1 MDSRLRGNDGPIRT
15 HGTSPIF
22 GQDSEAKNMARR
34 KGNEIHG
41 WLILDKPQGLTS
53 NQALG
58 RLKRLF
64 HPKKVGHAGTLDPL
78 ATGVLPIAFGEAT
91 KTVAHVVDCE
101 KTYDFTIRWGVETDT
116 DDAEGQPVKTSDA
129 RPSREAVEAALPHFI
144 GDIMQT
150 PPCYS
155 AIKVDGERAYDLARD
170 GEAVELEPRMV
181 SIYEL
186 EIVEAPSPDLTRLIC
201 DCGKGTYVRSIARDL
216 GRALGCFGHIAALRR
231 TSVGP
236 FSEENAI
243 SLETLEGL
251 SNSDG
256 GQDALL
262 SAITP
267 VETALDG
274 IPALAVSGDDAARL
288 KRGQSILIRGGNAP
302 ILNGP
307 VYATSRGVLIAI
319 GEVERGEMHP
329 IRVFNIPA

>member
-1 MDSRLRGNDGPIRT
+1 
-15 HGTSPIF
+15 
-22 GQDSEAKNMARR
+22 MARR
-34 KGNEIHG
+34 KGNDIHG

-64 HPKKVGHAGTLDPL
+64 NPKKVGHAGTLDPL
-78 ATGVLPIAFGEAT
+78 ATGVLPVAFGEAT

-101 KTYDFTIRWGVETDT
+101 KAYDFTIRWGIETDT
-116 DDAEGQPVKTSDA
+116 DDSEGQPVRTSDT
-129 RPSREAVEAALPHFI
+129 RPERDAVQAALDGFI
-144 GDIMQT
+144 GDIQQI
-150 PPCYS
+150 PPSYS

-170 GEAVELEPRMV
+170 GETVELAPRLV
-181 SIYEL
+181 SIYDL
-186 EIVEAPSPDLTRLIC
+186 GIVEMPSLDFTRLLC
-201 DCGKGTYVRSIARDL
+201 ACGKGTYVRSIARDL
-216 GRALGCFGHIAALRR
+216 GRTLGCYGHICALRR

-236 FSEENAI
+236 FDEAKAI
-243 SLETLEGL
+243 SLETLESL

-256 GQDALL
+256 GYSALL
-262 SAITP
+262 GTIIP

-274 IPALAVSGDDAARL
+274 IPALAIGGDDAARL
-288 KRGQSILIRGGNAP
+288 KRGQPILIRGGNAP
-302 ILNGP
+302 ILKGP

>member
-1 MDSRLRGNDGPIRT
+1 
-15 HGTSPIF
+15 
-22 GQDSEAKNMARR
+22 MARR
-34 KGNEIHG
+34 KGNDING

-58 RLKRLF
+58 RLKRLYN
-64 HPKKVGHAGTLDPL
+64 PKKVGHAGTLDPL

-101 KTYDFTIRWGVETDT
+101 KTYDFTIRWGVETNS
-116 DDAEGQPVKTSDA
+116 DDAEGQPVRTSDE
-129 RPSREAVEAALPHFI
+129 RPSREAIEAALPAFL
-144 GDIMQT
+144 GDIMQV

-170 GEAVELEPRMV
+170 GDAVELTPRPV
-181 SIYEL
+181 SVYEL
-186 EIVEAPSPDLTRLIC
+186 DIEEPISPELTRLIC
-201 DCGKGTYVRSIARDL
+201 ACGKGTYVRSIARDL
-216 GRALGCFGHIAALRR
+216 GRALGCYGHIAALRR

-236 FSEENAI
+236 FDEENAI
-243 SLETLEGL
+243 SLEKLEQF
-251 SNSDG
+251 SNSADG
-256 GQDALL
+256 YSALMG
-262 SAITP
+262 AILP

-274 IPALAVSGDDAARL
+274 IPALAISGDDAARL

-302 ILNGP
+302 ILKGP
-307 VYATSRGVLIAI
+307 IYATSRGVLVAI

>member
-1 MDSRLRGNDGPIRT
+1 
-15 HGTSPIF
+15 
-22 GQDSEAKNMARR
+22 MARR
-34 KGNEIHG
+34 KGNDING

-64 HPKKVGHAGTLDPL
+64 DPRKVGHAGTLDPL
-78 ATGVLPIAFGEAT
+78 ATGILPIAFGEAT

-116 DDAEGQPVKTSDA
+116 DDAEGKDVRTSEA
-129 RPSREAVEAALPHFI
+129 RPSREAIEAVLPAFI
-144 GDIMQT
+144 GDIMQV

-155 AIKVDGERAYDLARD
+155 AIKIEGERAYDLARD
-170 GEAVELEPRMV
+170 GEVVQLEPRQV
-181 SIYEL
+181 SVYEL
-186 EIVEAPSPDLTRLIC
+186 DIEEAISPDLTRLIC
-201 DCGKGTYVRSIARDL
+201 ACGKGTYVRSIARDL
-216 GRALGCFGHIAALRR
+216 GRALGCYGHISALRR
-231 TSVGP
+231 TSVGS
-236 FSEENAI
+236 FDEGKSI
-243 SLETLEGL
+243 SLEKLEEL
-251 SNSDG
+251 SNSADG
-256 GQDALL
+256 FDALM
-262 SAITP
+262 STIVP

-302 ILNGP
+302 ILKGP
-307 VYATSRGVLIAI
+307 IYATSRGVLVAI

>member
-1 MDSRLRGNDGPIRT
+1 
-15 HGTSPIF
+15 
-22 GQDSEAKNMARR
+22 MARR
-34 KGNEIHG
+34 KGNDING

-58 RLKRLF
+58 RLKRLYN
-64 HPKKVGHAGTLDPL
+64 PKKVGHAGTLDPL

-101 KTYDFTIRWGVETDT
+101 KTYDFTIRWGVETDS
-116 DDAEGQPVKTSDA
+116 DDAEGQPVRTSDE
-129 RPSREAVEAALPHFI
+129 RPSREAIEAALPAFI
-144 GDIMQT
+144 GDIMQV

-170 GEAVELEPRMV
+170 GDTVELTPRPV
-181 SIYEL
+181 SVYEL
-186 EIVEAPSPDLTRLIC
+186 DIEEPISPELTRLIC
-201 DCGKGTYVRSIARDL
+201 ACGKGTYVRSIARDL
-216 GRALGCFGHIAALRR
+216 GRGLGCYGHIAALRR

-236 FSEENAI
+236 FDEENAI
-243 SLETLEGL
+243 SLEKLEQF
-251 SNSDG
+251 SNSADG
-256 GQDALL
+256 YSALMG
-262 SAITP
+262 AILP

-274 IPALAVSGDDAARL
+274 IPALAISGDDAARL

-302 ILNGP
+302 ILKGP
-307 VYATSRGVLIAI
+307 IYATSRGVLVAI

>member
-1 MDSRLRGNDGPIRT
+1 
-15 HGTSPIF
+15 
-22 GQDSEAKNMARR
+22 MARR
-34 KGNEIHG
+34 KGNDING

-58 RLKRLF
+58 RLKRLYN
-64 HPKKVGHAGTLDPL
+64 PKKVGHAGTLDPL

-101 KTYDFTIRWGVETDT
+101 KTYDFTIRWGVETDS
-116 DDAEGQPVKTSDA
+116 DDAEGQPVRTSDE
-129 RPSREAVEAALPHFI
+129 RPSREAIEAALPAFI
-144 GDIMQT
+144 GDIMQV

-170 GEAVELEPRMV
+170 GDTVELTPRPV
-181 SIYEL
+181 SVYEL
-186 EIVEAPSPDLTRLIC
+186 DIEEPISPELTRLIC
-201 DCGKGTYVRSIARDL
+201 ACGKGTYVRSIARDL
-216 GRALGCFGHIAALRR
+216 GRALGCYGHVAALRR

-236 FSEENAI
+236 FDEENAI
-243 SLETLEGL
+243 SLEKLEQF
-251 SNSDG
+251 SNSADG
-256 GQDALL
+256 YSALMG
-262 SAITP
+262 AILP

-274 IPALAVSGDDAARL
+274 IPALAISGDDAARL

-302 ILNGP
+302 ILKGP
-307 VYATSRGVLIAI
+307 IYATSRGVLVAI

>member
-1 MDSRLRGNDGPIRT
+1 
-15 HGTSPIF
+15 
-22 GQDSEAKNMARR
+22 MARR
-34 KGNEIHG
+34 KGNDISG
-41 WLILDKPQGLTS
+41 WLVLDKPQGLTS

-64 HPKKVGHAGTLDPL
+64 NPKKVGHAGTLDPL

-101 KTYDFTIRWGVETDT
+101 KTYDFTILWGVETNT
-116 DDAEGQPVKTSDA
+116 DDAEGQPVRTSDA
-129 RPSREAVEAALPHFI
+129 RPSREAIEAALPAFI
-144 GDIMQT
+144 GDIMQV

-170 GEAVELEPRMV
+170 GETVELTPRQV
-181 SIYEL
+181 SVYEL
-186 EIVEAPSPDLTRLIC
+186 AIEEAISQDLTRLIC
-201 DCGKGTYVRSIARDL
+201 ACGKGTYVRSIARDL
-216 GRALGCFGHIAALRR
+216 GRALGCYGHIAALRR

-236 FSEENAI
+236 FDEENAI
-243 SLETLEGL
+243 SLEKLEHL

-256 GQDALL
+256 GFDALM
-262 SAITP
+262 STIIP

-302 ILNGP
+302 ILKGQI
-307 VYATSRGVLIAI
+307 YATSRGVLVAI

>member
-1 MDSRLRGNDGPIRT
+1 
-15 HGTSPIF
+15 
-22 GQDSEAKNMARR
+22 MARR
-34 KGNEIHG
+34 KGNDING

-58 RLKRLF
+58 RLKRLYN
-64 HPKKVGHAGTLDPL
+64 PKKVGHAGTLDPL

-101 KTYDFTIRWGVETDT
+101 KTYDFTIRWGVETDS
-116 DDAEGQPVKTSDA
+116 DDAEGQPVRTSDE
-129 RPSREAVEAALPHFI
+129 RPSREAIEAALPAFI
-144 GDIMQT
+144 GDIMQV

-170 GEAVELEPRMV
+170 GDTVELTARPV
-181 SIYEL
+181 SVYEL
-186 EIVEAPSPDLTRLIC
+186 DIEEQIPPELTRLIC
-201 DCGKGTYVRSIARDL
+201 ACGKGTYVRSIARDL
-216 GRALGCFGHIAALRR
+216 GRGLGCYGHIAALRR

-236 FSEENAI
+236 FDEENAI
-243 SLETLEGL
+243 SLEKLEQF
-251 SNSDG
+251 SNSADG
-256 GQDALL
+256 YSALMG
-262 SAITP
+262 AILP

-274 IPALAVSGDDAARL
+274 IPALAISGDDAARL

-302 ILNGP
+302 ILKGP
-307 VYATSRGVLIAI
+307 IYATSRGVLVAI

>member
-1 MDSRLRGNDGPIRT
+1 
-15 HGTSPIF
+15 
-22 GQDSEAKNMARR
+22 MARR
-34 KGNEIHG
+34 KGNDING

-58 RLKRLF
+58 RLKRLYN
-64 HPKKVGHAGTLDPL
+64 PKKVGHAGTLDPL

-101 KTYDFTIRWGVETDT
+101 KTYDFTIRWGVETDS
-116 DDAEGQPVKTSDA
+116 DDSEGQPVRTSDE
-129 RPSREAVEAALPHFI
+129 RPSREAIEAALPAFI
-144 GDIMQT
+144 GDIMQV

-170 GEAVELEPRMV
+170 GDTVELTARPV
-181 SIYEL
+181 SVYEL
-186 EIVEAPSPDLTRLIC
+186 DIEEPISPELTRLIC
-201 DCGKGTYVRSIARDL
+201 ACGKGTYVRSIARDL
-216 GRALGCFGHIAALRR
+216 GRALGCYGHVAALRR

-236 FSEENAI
+236 FDEENAI
-243 SLETLEGL
+243 SLEKLEQF
-251 SNSDG
+251 SNSADG
-256 GQDALL
+256 YSALMG
-262 SAITP
+262 AILP

-274 IPALAVSGDDAARL
+274 IPALAISGDDAARL

-302 ILNGP
+302 ILKGP
-307 VYATSRGVLIAI
+307 IYATSRGVLVAI

>member
-1 MDSRLRGNDGPIRT
+1 MG
-15 HGTSPIF
+15 
-22 GQDSEAKNMARR
+22 RR
-34 KGNEIHG
+34 KGNDIHG

-58 RLKRLF
+58 RLKRLYN
-64 HPKKVGHAGTLDPL
+64 PKKVGHAGTLDPL

-101 KTYDFTIRWGVETDT
+101 KTYDFTIRWGVETDS
-116 DDAEGQPVKTSDA
+116 DDAEGQPVRTSDE
-129 RPSREAVEAALPHFI
+129 RPSREAIEAALPAFI
-144 GDIMQT
+144 GDIMQV

-170 GEAVELEPRMV
+170 GDAVELTPRPV
-181 SIYEL
+181 SVYEL
-186 EIVEAPSPDLTRLIC
+186 DIEEPISLELTRLIC
-201 DCGKGTYVRSIARDL
+201 ACGKGTYVRSIARDL
-216 GRALGCFGHIAALRR
+216 GRSLGCYGHIAALRR

-236 FSEENAI
+236 FDEENAI
-243 SLETLEGL
+243 SLEKLEQF
-251 SNSDG
+251 SNSADG
-256 GQDALL
+256 YSALM
-262 SAITP
+262 SAILP

-274 IPALAVSGDDAARL
+274 IPALAISGDDAARL

-302 ILNGP
+302 ILKGP
-307 VYATSRGVLIAI
+307 IYATSRGVLVAI